1 MIAIFVTFN
10 IKLANLNQFMLAS
23 YGDAEGSVGNEPGCF
38 RFDILKDKEVA
49 TRVHFYEVY
58 KDQAAVDA
66 HIKYPHYLNWRAEVE
81 DYMTQRELS
90 YAGAMETHNP
100 NTNIEKG
107 LTHTLYFLEKID
119 YFFGFSVKL

>member
-10 IKLANLNQFMLAS
+10 IKPANLDQFMQAS
-23 YGDAEGSVGNEPGCF
+23 YGDAAGSVGNEPGCF

-66 HIKYPHYLNWRAEVE
+66 HIKYTQYLNWRAEVE
-81 DYMTQRELS
+81 EYFDNEPQITFMQTAEFPM
-90 YAGAMETHNP
+90 YASHDLWMKQKHHMVN
-100 NTNIEKG
+100 
-107 LTHTLYFLEKID
+107 KIK
-119 YFFGFSVKL
+119 S

>member
-66 HIKYPHYLNWRAEVE
+66 HIK
-81 DYMTQRELS
+81 LS
-90 YAGAMETHNP
+90 LIH
-100 NTNIEKG
+100 I
-107 LTHTLYFLEKID
+107 
-119 YFFGFSVKL
+119 

>member
-10 IKLANLNQFMLAS
+10 IKPANLDQFMQAS
-23 YGDAEGSVGNEPGCF
+23 YGDAAGSVGNEPGCF

-81 DYMTQRELS
+81 EYFDNEPQITFMQTAEFPM
-90 YAGAMETHNP
+90 YASTDLWMKQKHHMVN
-100 NTNIEKG
+100 
-107 LTHTLYFLEKID
+107 KIK
-119 YFFGFSVKL
+119 S